1 MEKERSRT
9 DKAELKCMKLL
20 KAEKEK
26 RQPEARAME
35 MAEAQAVKALQRQ
48 EAAWVKALEHAEAK
62 WKKAKQAFIR
72 AQ

>member
-48 EAAWVKALEHAEAK
+48 EAA
-62 WKKAKQAFIR
+62 
-72 AQ
+72 